1 MIKNILLVANNE
13 KELNALLEKLRHT
26 YNIYIARNVDEL
38 KEILEYGSIQL
49 IICNEEK
56 TTINGWGIC
65 KTLKSSFHYSHIPV
79 ILITARNSV
88 RAKINILESGVDAFV
103 TKPVEADYLHAQIKN
118 LIGNRTNIASH
129 FEHTLSAATEPLAF
143 REDDDFV
150 KKLNDCIIDNMHKGA
165 LSVDYLARSMNMSRP
180 TLYRKIKNI
189 TDRTPNELIGL
200 ARLKQAANLLL
211 SANFKVFEVAQKVGF
226 SSQSTFGK
234 AFLKQFKVTPKEYQR
249 MHKKKSN

>member
-1 MIKNILLVANNE
+1 MINNILLVANNE
-13 KELNALLEKLRHT
+13 RELNVLLEKLRHR
-26 YNIYIARNVDEL
+26 YNIYLARNVE
-38 KEILEYGSIQL
+38 EMREMIEFGSIQL

-56 TTINGWGIC
+56 PTINGWGIC
-65 KTLKSSFHYSHIPV
+65 KALKSSLHYAHIPV
-79 ILITARNSV
+79 ILLTARNSV

-103 TKPVEADYLHAQIKN
+103 TKPIDPDYLHAQIIN
-118 LIGNRTNIASH
+118 LIGNRAKIVAH
-129 FEHTLSAATEPLAF
+129 FEHSLSAATDPLAIQ
-143 REDDDFV
+143 EDNDFV
-150 KKLNDCIIDNMHKGA
+150 KKLNDCIIDNIHKGA
-165 LSVDYLARSMNMSRP
+165 LSVDYLARSMHMSRP

-249 MHKKKSN
+249 MHKKS

>member
-1 MIKNILLVANNE
+1 MINNVLLVANNE

-26 YNIYIARNVDEL
+26 YNIYIARNVEEMRDMIEF
-38 KEILEYGSIQL
+38 GSIQL

-56 TTINGWGIC
+56 PTINGWGIC
-65 KTLKSSFHYSHIPV
+65 KALKSSFHYAHIPV
-79 ILITARNSV
+79 ILLTARNSV

-103 TKPVEADYLHAQIKN
+103 TKPIDPDFLHAQIKN
-118 LIGNRTNIASH
+118 LIGNRTKIVEH
-129 FEHTLSAATEPLAF
+129 FEHTLSAATDPLAF
-143 REDDDFV
+143 QEDNEFV

-165 LSVDYLARSMNMSRP
+165 LSVDYLARSMHMSRP

-234 AFLKQFKVTPKEYQR
+234 AFLKQFKVTPTEYQR
-249 MHKKKSN
+249 IHKKL